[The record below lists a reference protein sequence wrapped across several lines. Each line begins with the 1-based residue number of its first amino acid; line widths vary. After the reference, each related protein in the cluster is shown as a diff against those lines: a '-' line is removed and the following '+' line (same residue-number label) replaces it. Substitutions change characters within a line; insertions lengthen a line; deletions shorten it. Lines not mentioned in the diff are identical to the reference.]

1 MASRLPWR
9 NAARSDLFN
18 REEIESMQYPIAF
31 SHIGISVPDIGKA
44 IEFYKEV
51 FGWYHLAGPWP
62 IKRDPGSSTTK
73 FCDSLYGETWGSF
86 KLAHMSTSDRVGIEL
101 LEFEGNYRAKEWEY
115 KRNGVFHFAVTV
127 PDYKEFLDRLTAK
140 GGRIRSDINIMQ
152 KTDAAGNHFV
162 AVYAEDPFGNVFEI
176 FTHSYEVQSKP

>member
-1 MASRLPWR
+1 
-9 NAARSDLFN
+9 
-18 REEIESMQYPIAF
+18 MQYPIAF
-31 SHIGISVPDIGKA
+31 SHIGISVPNIEKA

-62 IKRDPGSSTTK
+62 IKRDVGSSTTK

-86 KLAHMSTSDRVGIEL
+86 KLAHMSTGDRVGIEL
-101 LEFEGNYRAKEWEY
+101 LEFDGNYPAKEWEY

-127 PDYKEFLDRLTAK
+127 PDYKEFLDRLIAK
-140 GGRIRSDINIMQ
+140 GGKRRSDINVMP
-152 KTDAAGNHFV
+152 KTDAAGNPFV